1 MSDSQFIVQILAE
14 KIAQTGF
21 ESFDVH
27 TVQKTKLHMLDTLGV
42 AAAGSVSSE
51 TNAVLKSLLPMQ
63 TGESSIWGTEQLTNS
78 ISAALI
84 NAVSAHALELDDSG
98 GCDHSGAVVIPAAL
112 AVLSELPYPVSGQ
125 QLLTAI
131 ILGYEVGR
139 RVLEATGSYESH
151 NNQGWHSTGTCGVFG
166 AATTA
171 ALLMNLDS
179 HKVMNA
185 LSIASSFSGGTWAF
199 IHDGSQTKKLH
210 AGRAAEGG
218 VLAAKLAANGFIG
231 PKSIFEKDT
240 WGSFLSCFNPY
251 DSDTALLT
259 SNFGESWRINRCSI
273 KPYATCRGTH
283 SSIDALR
290 QIIDEHHLS
299 SSDIETISV
308 RISQFQFG
316 MCGKKQILSRAEAQ
330 MSIAYAMSAWLEF
343 NSVGLKELDSNIW
356 SGNWFYD
363 WFSRISFVVDGDM
376 ADDAEPEINVTTVS
390 GVTIS
395 KTVYWPLGSPQF
407 PLSEKEIINK
417 YETMAAVCIS
427 DIQINALEQMVLTLE
442 EHKDVRNLSNLLA
455 LVNDIVISH

>member
-1 MSDSQFIVQILAE
+1 M
-14 KIAQTGF
+14 GF
-21 ESFDVH
+21 
-27 TVQKTKLHMLDTLGV
+27 
-42 AAAGSVSSE
+42 
-51 TNAVLKSLLPMQ
+51 
-63 TGESSIWGTEQLTNS
+63 
-78 ISAALI
+78 
-84 NAVSAHALELDDSG
+84 
-98 GCDHSGAVVIPAAL
+98 
-112 AVLSELPYPVSGQ
+112 
-125 QLLTAI
+125 
-131 ILGYEVGR
+131 
-139 RVLEATGSYESH
+139 RV
-151 NNQGWHSTGTCGVFG
+151 W
-166 AATTA
+166 
-171 ALLMNLDS
+171 
-179 HKVMNA
+179 
-185 LSIASSFSGGTWAF
+185 
-199 IHDGSQTKKLH
+199 
-210 AGRAAEGG
+210 
-218 VLAAKLAANGFIG
+218 
-231 PKSIFEKDT
+231 
-240 WGSFLSCFNPY
+240 
-251 DSDTALLT
+251 
-259 SNFGESWRINRCSI
+259 
-273 KPYATCRGTH
+273 
-283 SSIDALR
+283 LR

-343 NSVGLKELDSNIW
+343 NSVGLKELDLNIW